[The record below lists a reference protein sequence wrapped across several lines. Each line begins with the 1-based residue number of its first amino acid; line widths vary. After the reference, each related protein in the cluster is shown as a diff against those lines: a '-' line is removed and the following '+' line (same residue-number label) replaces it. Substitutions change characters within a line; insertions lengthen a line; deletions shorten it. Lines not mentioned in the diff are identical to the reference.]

1 MDSEINISLE
11 FFLTGIQFL
20 TLWLL
25 FYKLYQQELRAKRI
39 LLLFFILL
47 FRPLYIILYGP
58 FFPIHIILK
67 IILPALIYIILIILA
82 GGKKKNLCIMAV
94 YHWNVTF
101 LVDVIFSSMF
111 LGITGKFLFSSNDL
125 YMKANIIYY
134 AIIFLWALFY
144 YSVMRAIP
152 QEAVNR
158 TPLRIWLIILLTPTI
173 GAVAYLTIRNPLLKQ
188 LESGINNFLYLGF
201 FCIILLVLNLFMFYL
216 FIKLISS
223 YSMRLLA
230 GELNNT
236 PSLYTAQDGL
246 SGKFIQKYNLSK
258 RQVEIVEALLQGKSN
273 KEIAILMDIKVNTV
287 QVHLQ
292 NIYQKTGAPSR
303 YALMALAGIGKQ
315 TSNSTK

>member
-1 MDSEINISLE
+1 MDSKINMPLEIL
-11 FFLTGIQFL
+11 LTGIQFL

-25 FYKLYQQELRAKRI
+25 FYKLYQQESGIKRV
-39 LLLFFILL
+39 LLVFFILL
-47 FRPLYIILYGP
+47 FRPLYIILYGH
-58 FFPIHIILK
+58 FFSIHIIFK
-67 IILPALIYIILIILA
+67 IMLPALMYIILILLA
-82 GGKKKNLCIMAV
+82 GGKKENLCIVAF

-134 AIIFLWALFY
+134 IVIFLWALFF

-152 QEAVNR
+152 QDALNR

-173 GAVAYLTIRNPLLKQ
+173 GAAAYLTIRNPFLKQ
-188 LESGINNFLYLGF
+188 LEAGINNFLYLGF
-201 FCIILLVLNLFMFYL
+201 FLVILLVLNFFMFYL

-223 YSMRLLA
+223 YSTQLLA
-230 GELNNT
+230 GELNNA
-236 PSLYTAQDGL
+236 PPLYTAQNGL
-246 SGKFIQKYNLSK
+246 SREFVEKYDLSK

-292 NIYQKTGAPSR
+292 KIYQKTGAPSR
-303 YALMALAGIGKQ
+303 YAIMALVGIGK
-315 TSNSTK
+315 

>member
-1 MDSEINISLE
+1 MDSEINIPLE
-11 FFLTGIQFL
+11 ILLTGIQFF

-25 FYKLYQQELRAKRI
+25 FYKLYHQELRNKRI
-39 LLLFFILL
+39 FLVFFILL

-67 IILPALIYIILIILA
+67 VMLPALMYIILILLA
-82 GGKKKNLCIMAV
+82 GGKKKNLCIMAF

-134 AIIFLWALFY
+134 VIIFLWALFY
-144 YSVMRAIP
+144 YFVMRAIP
-152 QEAVNR
+152 QDTLNR
-158 TPLRIWLIILLTPTI
+158 TPLRIWLIIMLTSTI

-188 LESGINNFLYLGF
+188 LKAGVNNFLYLGF
-201 FCIILLVLNLFMFYL
+201 FCVILLVLNLFIFYL

-223 YSMRLLA
+223 YSTQLLA

-236 PSLYTAQDGL
+236 PPLYSPQGGL
-246 SGKFIQKYNLSK
+246 SCEFTKKYNLSK

-292 NIYQKTGAPSR
+292 KIYQKTGAPSR
-303 YALMALAGIGKQ
+303 YAIMALVGIGK
-315 TSNSTK
+315 

>member
-1 MDSEINISLE
+1 MDSEINIPLE
-11 FFLTGIQFL
+11 IFLTGTQFF

-25 FYKLYQQELRAKRI
+25 FYKLYQQELKAKKI
-39 LLLFFILL
+39 LLVFFILL
-47 FRPLYIILYGP
+47 FRPLYIILYGH
-58 FFPIHIILK
+58 FFPIHIIFK
-67 IILPALIYIILIILA
+67 IVLPALMYIILILLA
-82 GGKKKNLCIMAV
+82 GGKKKDLCIMAI

-101 LVDVIFSSMF
+101 LVDVIFSSLF
-111 LGITGKFLFSSNDL
+111 LGITGRFLFSSNDL

-134 AIIFLWALFY
+134 IIIFLWALFY

-152 QEAVNR
+152 QEALNR
-158 TPLRIWLIILLTPTI
+158 TPLRIWLIILLTPII

-188 LESGINNFLYLGF
+188 LKAGINNFIYLGF
-201 FCIILLVLNLFMFYL
+201 FCVVLLVLNLFMFYL

-223 YSMRLLA
+223 YSTQVLA

-236 PSLYTAQDGL
+236 PSLYTTQNGL
-246 SGKFIQKYNLSK
+246 SCKFIEKYNLSK

-292 NIYQKTGAPSR
+292 KFIK
-303 YALMALAGIGKQ
+303 KQ
-315 TSNSTK
+315 ELQAVTQ